1 MNVIKRNG
9 ETAPLD
15 LDKVHQMV
23 EFACEGVAGVSES
36 QVEMNANLQF
46 FDGIK
51 TSEIQDILI
60 KSASDLISLESPN
73 YQYVA
78 SRLLL
83 FSIRK
88 QVFPDWKNVYPSLVE
103 HVQTCVNAK
112 VYDAGIL
119 KKYNDE
125 EWVEL
130 DSYIDHDRCYGFTYA
145 GLRQV
150 VGKYLVQDRSSGRL
164 YETPQYMYIMV
175 AATLFQDY
183 PKETRLD
190 YVRRYYTAISKGKIN
205 VPTPVL
211 AGVRTPM
218 RQFASCVLVDVD
230 DTLDGI
236 FSSDMAIGKYVA
248 QRAGIGINAGRI
260 RGINSKIRGG
270 EVQHTGVVPFL
281 KKFEST
287 VRCCTQNG
295 IRGGSATCLLYTS
308 PSPRDLSTSRMP
320 SSA

>member
-130 DSYIDHDRCYGFTYA
+130 DSYIDHERCYGFTYA

-150 VGKYLVQDRSSGRL
+150 VDKYLVQDRSSGRL

-236 FSSDMAIGKYVA
+236 FALIWLLVNTSHNALESVSTQAESVA
-248 QRAGIGINAGRI
+248 
-260 RGINSKIRGG
+260 
-270 EVQHTGVVPFL
+270 
-281 KKFEST
+281 ST
-287 VRCCTQNG
+287 VRSEAERYNTQVW
-295 IRGGSATCLLYTS
+295 S
-308 PSPRDLSTSRMP
+308 PSLKSLNQLYDAARKTASEVVLLQFTFLSGTKK
-320 SSA
+320 